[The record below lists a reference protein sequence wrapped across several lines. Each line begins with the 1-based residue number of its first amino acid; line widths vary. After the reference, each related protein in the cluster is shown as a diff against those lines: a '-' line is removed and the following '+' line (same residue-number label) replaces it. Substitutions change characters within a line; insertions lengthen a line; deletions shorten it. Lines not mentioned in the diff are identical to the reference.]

1 MGTAAGD
8 IAAAGD
14 IVAAAA
20 GDMRERT
27 SPAHRLAWHA
37 RQSQFPAG
45 KKSGKSALVCIN
57 TCD

>member
-14 IVAAAA
+14 IVAA